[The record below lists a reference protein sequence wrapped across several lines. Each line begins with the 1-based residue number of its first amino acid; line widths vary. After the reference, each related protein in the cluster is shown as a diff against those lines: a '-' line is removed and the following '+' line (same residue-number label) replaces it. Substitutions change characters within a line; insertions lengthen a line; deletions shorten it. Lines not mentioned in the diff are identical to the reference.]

1 MTSRAAQFHALY
13 KKLRIT
19 DQLKYYDQRRREYE
33 KAHQQAIVL
42 RNILLVLAASAGVA
56 GQFVTGTGRAWAGV
70 IAALLAAL
78 AAAVTGF
85 EGLIGFAQL
94 GKLYKDAELNVKA
107 AEIAWNTAGP
117 DGDLAAEL
125 ERVEQI
131 FRTENGQW
139 GQLVIEGTPKGAP
152 SGPEGG

>member
-1 MTSRAAQFHALY
+1 
-13 KKLRIT
+13 
-19 DQLKYYDQRRREYE
+19 
-33 KAHQQAIVL
+33 VV
-42 RNILLVLAASAGVA
+42 RNTLLVLAGLAGVA

-78 AAAVTGF
+78 TAAVTAF
-85 EGLIGFAQL
+85 EGLIGFAQP
-94 GKLYKDAELNVKA
+94 GKLYEDAELNLKA

-117 DGDLAAEL
+117 DGDLATEL